1 MNTEQSITAEYEKIA
16 RVNTAFAFISLFLGY
31 AFVRAALF
39 SGPGIGVT
47 VYVLLFVACG
57 AMFMRLHGVTLSV
70 SSVAMPAIML
80 VFSAVFVISGA
91 EWVRLLTLLFEIL
104 AATYWFVSAFGCRAE
119 ARIGDFLPFDM
130 IKAFFVHPFSSF
142 FAQPRFAVSAL
153 KSTKTGRRVF
163 HIIIGLA
170 LAVIPG
176 AIITAMLVFADDAF
190 ENLINLLYDSFL
202 WSVAAN
208 LLYFV
213 IGLPV
218 AMYIFGVMISASSR
232 KCSKMLTKES
242 CGRVMRAVGFVP
254 PAVVYTTLTVILVIY
269 ALFFV
274 AQSSYF
280 LSAFASLKPEGFT
293 YADYARRGFF
303 ELCRVATINAVL
315 VLLSELFVLRAPKNG
330 EVDSAGEAATSKPL
344 TGLRVYNILMGLS
357 TLILIA
363 VAAAKLCLYIENY
376 GLTPARVK
384 AAWFML
390 LLTSAFIFLII
401 RQLAPKFNFWR
412 ACTAAFIVLFAVLAF
427 SNTDT
432 LIAKY
437 NIARFYDDSLP
448 TVDVELFASLS
459 DSALP
464 ELAELLDRDEA
475 ADGSLLDE
483 ETRIWAG
490 NYLKGR
496 MEAEVTRRNREATL
510 TERINY
516 ALGYNVSRS
525 AINRLLESG
534 KYHK

>member
-1 MNTEQSITAEYEKIA
+1 MNTEQSIIAEYEKNA
-16 RVNTAFAFISLFLGY
+16 SVNTAFAFICLFFGY
-31 AFVRAALF
+31 AFIRTALI
-39 SGPGIGVT
+39 SEPGIGVT
-47 VYVLLFVACG
+47 VYVLLFVAFG
-57 AMFMRLHGVTLSV
+57 TIFMRMHGVTVTAASV
-70 SSVAMPAIML
+70 TMPVIML
-80 VFSAVFVISGA
+80 IFSAVFVISGA
-91 EWVRLLTLLFEIL
+91 EWVRFLTLLFEIL

-130 IKAFFVHPFSSF
+130 IKAFFVQPFSSF

-153 KSTKTGRRVF
+153 KSTKTGRHVF

-176 AIITAMLVFADDAF
+176 AIITVMLVFADDAF

-202 WSVAAN
+202 WSVGAN

-213 IGLPV
+213 IGLPA
-218 AMYIFGVMISASSR
+218 AMYIFGMMISASSR

-269 ALFFV
+269 ALFFL

-280 LSAFASLKPEGFT
+280 LSAFASLKPKGFT
-293 YADYARRGFF
+293 YADYARKGFF

-315 VLLSELFVLRAPKNG
+315 VLFSELFILRVPKNG
-330 EVDSAGEAATSKPL
+330 SPDTSGESPAGTSKPL
-344 TGLRVYNILMGLS
+344 AGLRVYNIIMGLS

-363 VAAAKLCLYIENY
+363 VAAAKLYLYIENY
-376 GLTPARVK
+376 GLTPARVN
-384 AAWFML
+384 AAWFL
-390 LLTSAFIFLII
+390 LLLASAFIFLII

-427 SNTDT
+427 SNTDA

-437 NIARFYDDSLP
+437 NIARFYDGSLP
-448 TVDVELFASLS
+448 SVDVKLFRSLS
-459 DSALP
+459 DVALP
-464 ELAELLDRDEA
+464 ELADLLERDEA
-475 ADGSLLDE
+475 SGGTLLDKE
-483 ETRIWAG
+483 SRDWASE
-490 NYLKGR
+490 YLKHR
-496 MEAEVTRRNREATL
+496 LEAAELAKQNNEVSL

-516 ALGYNVSRS
+516 ALGYNASRG

-534 KYHK
+534 K